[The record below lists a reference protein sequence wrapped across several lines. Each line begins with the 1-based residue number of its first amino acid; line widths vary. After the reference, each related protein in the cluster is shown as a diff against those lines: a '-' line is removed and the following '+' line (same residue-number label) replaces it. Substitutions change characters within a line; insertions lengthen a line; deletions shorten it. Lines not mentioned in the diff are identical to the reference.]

1 MEDQGLFLVLEGP
14 EGSGKSTQAA
24 LLEKTLKE
32 RGIGVVVKREPGGTK
47 VGEAIRGILLDPK
60 QKGMPDM
67 TEFFLF
73 QASRAAFMRD
83 VVRPAME
90 EGKVVIADRFDL
102 STMAYQIA
110 GRRLPERPCLDA
122 IRIAVGDTYPD
133 SYVVLMV
140 DDRVGRQ
147 RQRLQG
153 KKADRIE
160 SEARRFHRRVLGGY
174 RRFSQLLANTHVIET
189 TDRSIQ
195 EVHRSILD
203 YLDEEFGSLVG
214 ADES

>member
-1 MEDQGLFLVLEGP
+1 MEDKGLFIVLEGP
-14 EGSGKSTQAA
+14 EGSGKSTQAG
-24 LLEKTLKE
+24 LLEQKLLE
-32 RGIGVVVKREPGGTK
+32 RGVPVVTKREPGGTK
-47 VGEAIRGILLDPK
+47 VGEAIRTVLLDVKHEGIPA
-60 QKGMPDM
+60 M

-73 QASRAAFMRD
+73 LASRAAFIRD
-83 VVRPAME
+83 VVRPALD

-147 RQRLQG
+147 RQKKQG

-160 SEARRFHRRVLGGY
+160 SEARRFHRRVLSGY
-174 RRFSQLLANTHVIET
+174 KRFSQLVANTHVIDT
-189 TDRSIQ
+189 TELSVE
-195 EVHRSILD
+195 EVHRTIMEHV
-203 YLDEEFGSLVG
+203 DEEFGELVG
-214 ADES
+214 AK

>member
-1 MEDQGLFLVLEGP
+1 MDDKGLFLVLEGP

-24 LLEKTLKE
+24 LLENELRK
-32 RGIGVVVKREPGGTK
+32 RGIDVVVKREPGGTK
-47 VGEAIRGILLDPK
+47 VGESIRAVLLDTK
-60 QKGMPDM
+60 HRGMPAM

-73 QASRAAFMRD
+73 QASRAAFIRD
-83 VVRPAME
+83 VVRPALD

-102 STMAYQIA
+102 STMAYQIS

-133 SYVVLMV
+133 AYIVLMV
-140 DDRVGRQ
+140 DDRVGRS
-147 RQRLQG
+147 RQRIQG

-174 RRFSQLLANTHVIET
+174 KRFSQLLANTHIIET
-189 TDRSIQ
+189 TDKDIDQ
-195 EVHRSILD
+195 VHTAIVQ
-203 YLDEEFGSLVG
+203 YLDEEFGDLVG
-214 ADES
+214 AEI